1 MVFIVVGRQNDDV
14 FHVIIHR
21 ITMYCNR
28 INLLCPQ
35 PECYGTQQERD
46 KCYSHIHYLYDSA
59 NIRTMSSFV
68 ICTRSAVNMMP
79 ITSRVLRMKVSNSS
93 GVMP

>member
-1 MVFIVVGRQNDDV
+1 MSVRFTIKILSSYSNHIGSTHAADAQSYPCRYRTHL
-14 FHVIIHR
+14 FEGFAAGHSFSVIH
-21 ITMYCNR
+21 
-28 INLLCPQ
+28 
-35 PECYGTQQERD
+35 
-46 KCYSHIHYLYDSA
+46 HLYDSA
-59 NIRTMSSFV
+59 NIRTMSSSD